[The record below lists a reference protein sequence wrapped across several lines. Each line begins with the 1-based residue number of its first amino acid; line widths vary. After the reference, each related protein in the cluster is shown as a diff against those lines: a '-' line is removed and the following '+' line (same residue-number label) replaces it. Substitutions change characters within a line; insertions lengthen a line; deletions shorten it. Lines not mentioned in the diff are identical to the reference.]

1 MEKSPENLSRN
12 LIRNMSDEEFNEYS
26 ERHMETIKNTD
37 YLKCKFGICGTC
49 ENCVEARALECYTDT
64 PYVHRENCQCGKNIN
79 KKLVEYRYGNENYE
93 VKTITICD
101 FCSNAYNIKNDLRNC

>member
-12 LIRNMSDEEFNEYS
+12 LIRNMSDEEFNDYI
-26 ERHMETIKNTD
+26 ERHRESIIDSD
-37 YLKCKFGICGTC
+37 YLKCKFGMCGIC
-49 ENCVEARALECYTDT
+49 ENCQYGR
-64 PYVHRENCQCGKNIN
+64 NIN